1 MYECSLFVTLGWFT
15 FRISNDLFPLCDETI
30 FPAPTTPHRRYHI
43 CVTTG
48 KSMPTSSHWLHC
60 LWKYGLSFSLSPD
73 ANPPDMWCNTTY
85 THVHTFGIVVSP
97 ANRYVLIFIFNWKA
111 HSKCMFLV
119 EFSTGEL
126 DNYRFINY
134 NYVASASYRVN
145 VSSSSLLSRHFY
157 LDLYRH
163 LLRAHASQLH
173 PVCGK

>member
-1 MYECSLFVTLGWFT
+1 MCYYRKIHADQLSLTALFMKIWIKFFIVTRCKSSRYVMY
-15 FRISNDLFPLCDETI
+15 
-30 FPAPTTPHRRYHI
+30 
-43 CVTTG
+43 
-48 KSMPTSSHWLHC
+48 
-60 LWKYGLSFSLSPD
+60 
-73 ANPPDMWCNTTY
+73 TTY
-85 THVHTFGIVVSP
+85 THVHTFKVVVSP